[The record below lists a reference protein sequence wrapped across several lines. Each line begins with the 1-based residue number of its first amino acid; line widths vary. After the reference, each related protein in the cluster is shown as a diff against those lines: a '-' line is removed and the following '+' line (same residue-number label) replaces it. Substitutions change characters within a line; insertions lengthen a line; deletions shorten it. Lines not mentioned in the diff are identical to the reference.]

1 MMNNAVIAKPVI
13 ENPDPAAAVVTAG
26 VAVVACV
33 VTFDTSGVS
42 VTSISPVVRSTTR
55 SVGVVTSTTILETS
69 VSVVRELVIMLSSA
83 AVVSGKGSTTAVVS
97 NGDIDELVVVVVDVL
112 VLFSVLLVVV
122 VLIAI
127 VLLFVVVLLVVVLLV
142 VVLVL
147 VVVDVMLV
155 VVVLVEVITGD
166 EVVDLFG
173 TGINTATELSSII
186 VGFSSVLSLSELFS
200 RALIA
205 FSIAFVNASWSNT
218 SGFGFGC
225 STGSVGLVGFI
236 GCGVVKNGSP
246 VKSSVIS
253 GKSKLAVVLKSQSG
267 AVGVSS
273 NGVVKKSMII
283 GGGVVSNGTNSVV
296 SGIGG
301 RPVTGAVSPSVT
313 KSGRVVKSNIDP
325 VVNLL
330 GASVGNVITVDKSIS
345 GAPVVKAP
353 KSISSVVKAPKGP
366 SVVSR

>member
-1 MMNNAVIAKPVI
+1 
-13 ENPDPAAAVVTAG
+13 
-26 VAVVACV
+26 
-33 VTFDTSGVS
+33 
-42 VTSISPVVRSTTR
+42 
-55 SVGVVTSTTILETS
+55 
-69 VSVVRELVIMLSSA
+69 VIMLSSA

-97 NGDIDELVVVVVDVL
+97 SGDIDELVVVVVDVL

-122 VLIAI
+122 VLIDI

-142 VVLVL
+142 DVFVL

-155 VVVLVEVITGD
+155 VVVLVEVITGE

-173 TGINTATELSSII
+173 TGISTATELSSII

-205 FSIAFVNASWSNT
+205 FSIAFVNASWSNA
-218 SGFGFGC
+218 SGFCFGF
-225 STGSVGLVGFI
+225 STELVII

-283 GGGVVSNGTNSVV
+283 GGGVVSRGRNSVV

-313 KSGRVVKSNIDP
+313 KSGSVVKSNIDP
-325 VVNLL
+325 VVNIL

-345 GAPVVKAP
+345 GAPVVKSP
-353 KSISSVVKAPKGP
+353 KPISSVVKAPNGT
-366 SVVSR
+366 SVVS

>member
-1 MMNNAVIAKPVI
+1 M
-13 ENPDPAAAVVTAG
+13 
-26 VAVVACV
+26 
-33 VTFDTSGVS
+33 
-42 VTSISPVVRSTTR
+42 RSTTR
-55 SVGVVTSTTILETS
+55 SIGVVTSTTILETS

-122 VLIAI
+122 LIAI
-127 VLLFVVVLLVVVLLV
+127 VLLFCVVLLVVVLLV

-205 FSIAFVNASWSNT
+205 FSIAFVNASWSNA
-218 SGFGFGC
+218 SGFGIGC
-225 STGSVGLVGFI
+225 STGSVGFI

-283 GGGVVSNGTNSVV
+283 DGGVVSNGTNSVV

>member
-1 MMNNAVIAKPVI
+1 M
-13 ENPDPAAAVVTAG
+13 
-26 VAVVACV
+26 
-33 VTFDTSGVS
+33 
-42 VTSISPVVRSTTR
+42 RSTTR
-55 SVGVVTSTTILETS
+55 SIGVVTSTTILETS

-122 VLIAI
+122 LIAI
-127 VLLFVVVLLVVVLLV
+127 VLLFCVVLLVVVLLV

-186 VGFSSVLSLSELFS
+186 VGFSSVFSFSELFS
-200 RALIA
+200 SALIA
-205 FSIAFVNASWSNT
+205 FSIAFVNASWSNA

-225 STGSVGLVGFI
+225 STGSVGLVIIEFI

-283 GGGVVSNGTNSVV
+283 GGGVVSSGRNSVV

>member
-13 ENPDPAAAVVTAG
+13 ENPDPAAAVVAAG
-26 VAVVACV
+26 VAVVAGV

-55 SVGVVTSTTILETS
+55 SAGVVTSTTTLETS
-69 VSVVRELVIMLSSA
+69 VSVVRELVIMLLSA
-83 AVVSGKGSTTAVVS
+83 AVVSENGSTTAVVS
-97 NGDIDELVVVVVDVL
+97 GGDIDELVVIVVDVL

-127 VLLFVVVLLVVVLLV
+127 VLLFVVVLVVVLLV

-155 VVVLVEVITGD
+155 VFVLVEVITGD

-173 TGINTATELSSII
+173 TGISTATELSSII

-205 FSIAFVNASWSNT
+205 FSIAFVNASWSNA
-218 SGFGFGC
+218 SGFCFGC
-225 STGSVGLVGFI
+225 STELVII
-236 GCGVVKNGSP
+236 GCGLVKNGSP

-283 GGGVVSNGTNSVV
+283 GGGVVSSGRNSVV

-313 KSGRVVKSNIDP
+313 KSGSVVKSNIDP
-325 VVNLL
+325 VVNIL

-345 GAPVVKAP
+345 GAPVVKYP
-353 KSISSVVKAPKGP
+353 KPISSVVKAPNGP
-366 SVVSR
+366 SVVSG

>member
-1 MMNNAVIAKPVI
+1 
-13 ENPDPAAAVVTAG
+13 
-26 VAVVACV
+26 
-33 VTFDTSGVS
+33 
-42 VTSISPVVRSTTR
+42 
-55 SVGVVTSTTILETS
+55 
-69 VSVVRELVIMLSSA
+69 MLSSA
-83 AVVSGKGSTTAVVS
+83 TVVSGKGSTTAVVS
-97 NGDIDELVVVVVDVL
+97 GGDIDELVVVVVDVL

-122 VLIAI
+122 LIAI
-127 VLLFVVVLLVVVLLV
+127 VLLFCVVLLVVVLLV

-155 VVVLVEVITGD
+155 VVVLVEVITGE

-236 GCGVVKNGSP
+236 G
-246 VKSSVIS
+246 
-253 GKSKLAVVLKSQSG
+253 
-267 AVGVSS
+267 
-273 NGVVKKSMII
+273 
-283 GGGVVSNGTNSVV
+283 GGVVYNGTNSVV

-313 KSGRVVKSNIDP
+313 KSGIVVKSKLSNNDP
-325 VVNLL
+325 VVNILR
-330 GASVGNVITVDKSIS
+330 ASVVNVITVDKSI
-345 GAPVVKAP
+345 
-353 KSISSVVKAPKGP
+353 
-366 SVVSR
+366 